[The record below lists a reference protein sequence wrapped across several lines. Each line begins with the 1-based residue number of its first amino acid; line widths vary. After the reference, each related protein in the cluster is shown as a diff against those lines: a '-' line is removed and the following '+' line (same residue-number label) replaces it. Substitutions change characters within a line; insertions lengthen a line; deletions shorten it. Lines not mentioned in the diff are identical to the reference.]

1 LYPYPRKHTNQTY
14 KPSLSRARALSL
26 SLPPP
31 PHTHTSSPAHA
42 DVMNAQK
49 LESAA
54 QRRKNIEDAK
64 NEHMKVSSRQNYV
77 SKKQASRR
85 GSRNSSSD
93 NISRLGSSEQVSP
106 KVQTEF
112 LLEAPRLYA
121 GGSRVAPEQVG
132 NGEARGAAGAGAANK
147 YAHAHDKEAEEAEQ
161 VEEEQPDSEL
171 LALEEY
177 QVVMFLFPER
187 NLLISFGELDIH
199 GPVVE
204 ACRDVLQNR
213 KSAVVSDLLDETP
226 GCGNGAA
233 TLLVAMLDATM
244 DLTFPIMAKFSDA
257 LEGLQVMAS
266 EYCSEFHV
274 ATSNQI
280 KMQMTQVR
288 RFVWDSRAL
297 FMELSQDM
305 SGALGPVSRM
315 RAHVLLESTKQL
327 EKEAEANMEQCRHVE
342 AIYAGVQDAKM
353 NSSLYFLTRLS
364 LLCIPV
370 QTISGWYGMNF
381 EMPDGAL
388 ALDGSECSRK
398 DTPLWVRERKRE
410 RERESCRGS
419 ESICISCHIYI
430 IFVVIRLEY
439 ILFHVCSH
447 TYICLCVCM

>member
-1 LYPYPRKHTNQTY
+1 
-14 KPSLSRARALSL
+14 
-26 SLPPP
+26 
-31 PHTHTSSPAHA
+31 
-42 DVMNAQK
+42 MIAQK

-54 QRRKNIEDAK
+54 QRRKKIENAK
-64 NEHMKVSSRQNYV
+64 KEHMKGSSKQKYD
-77 SKKQASRR
+77 SKSQASTRR
-85 GSRNSSSD
+85 GSRNSSND
-93 NISRLGSSEQVSP
+93 KTSRQGSSEDLSP
-106 KVQTEF
+106 KVQEESIF
-112 LLEAPRLYA
+112 QEPKLYS

-132 NGEARGAAGAGAANK
+132 NREARGAAAHK
-147 YAHAHDKEAEEAEQ
+147 YAHAQHDKGKEVAGQ
-161 VEEEQPDSEL
+161 VEGEEPDSEF

-199 GPVVE
+199 SPVVE

-213 KSAVVSDLLDETP
+213 ESAVVSDLLDETP

-244 DLTFPIMAKFSDA
+244 DLTFPIMATFSDA

-274 ATSNQI
+274 ATSNQM
-280 KMQMTQVR
+280 KMQMTQIR

-342 AIYAGVQDAKM
+342 AIYSGVQDAKM

-364 LLCIPV
+364 MVCIPV
-370 QTISGWYGMNF
+370 STISGWYGMNF
-381 EMPDGAL
+381 GFADGVL

-398 DTPLWVRERKRE
+398 DTPFWVCVCVCVCVRE
-410 RERESCRGS
+410 RERER
-419 ESICISCHIYI
+419 EKV
-430 IFVVIRLEY
+430 FA
-439 ILFHVCSH
+439 
-447 TYICLCVCM
+447 

>member
-1 LYPYPRKHTNQTY
+1 
-14 KPSLSRARALSL
+14 
-26 SLPPP
+26 
-31 PHTHTSSPAHA
+31 
-42 DVMNAQK
+42 VNAQK

-64 NEHMKVSSRQNYV
+64 NEHMKVVSSRQNYV

-93 NISRLGSSEQVSP
+93 SISRLGSSEQLSP
-106 KVQTEF
+106 KVQSEF
-112 LLEAPRLYA
+112 LLQPPMLYS

-132 NGEARGAAGAGAANK
+132 NGEARGGAAAGAANK
-147 YAHAHDKEAEEAEQ
+147 YAHAQHDKEAEEAGH
-161 VEEEQPDSEL
+161 VEGEEPDSEF

-177 QVVMFLFPER
+177 QVVMLLFPER

-233 TLLVAMLDATM
+233 TLLVTMLDATM

-315 RAHVLLESTKQL
+315 RAHVLLESTAQL
-327 EKEAEANMEQCRHVE
+327 EKEAEASMEQCRHVE

-398 DTPLWVRERKRE
+398 DTPLWV
-410 RERESCRGS
+410 
-419 ESICISCHIYI
+419 
-430 IFVVIRLEY
+430 
-439 ILFHVCSH
+439 
-447 TYICLCVCM
+447 CVCVCV